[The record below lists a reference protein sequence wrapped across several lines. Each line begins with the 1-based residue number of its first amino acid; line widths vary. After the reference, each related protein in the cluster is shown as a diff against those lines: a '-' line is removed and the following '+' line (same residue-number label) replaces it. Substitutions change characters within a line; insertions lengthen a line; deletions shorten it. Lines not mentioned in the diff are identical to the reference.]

1 MPKQTYNIE
10 TSHSLEHLFQVVSN
24 IELYPEFLPWI
35 VAARIL
41 SKKDNII
48 IAELVIKYK
57 FFRSCYSSKVTLF
70 PNQEIIVELV
80 DGPFKYLK
88 NYWRFTQYNNK
99 SKIDFMLD
107 FELKSSMLEK
117 FISNE
122 FDYYSK
128 KIMTAF
134 IERAD
139 KIR

>member
-10 TSHSLEHLFQVVSN
+10 TPHSPEHLFSIVAN

-41 SKKDNII
+41 SKEDNII
-48 IAELVIKYK
+48 VAELVIKYK
-57 FFRSCYSSKVTLF
+57 IFRSCYSSKVTLF

-80 DGPFKYLK
+80 DGPFKHLRNHWK
-88 NYWRFTQYNNK
+88 FVKDNNYT
-99 SKIDFMLD
+99 KIDFMLD

-122 FDYYSK
+122 FEYYSK